1 MPAGLADTYIAY
13 KFIKMLALPFDKT
26 DAYKLGIIDS
36 KGKRIKTK
44 EADDAA
50 KNAGLKYTNLHRI
63 VFNMKR
69 LLAKLPFGRSKIAGF
84 AAALWFLK
92 EEARRLGVKDET
104 LVERAFLDYT
114 QSKGIA
120 FDTLNESFLC
130 SETIEPGTYVLNK
143 EKTIIVEE
151 TLNPIGNI
159 FGIPVFRH
167 GDDVFS
173 EEDLNEKTN

>member
-13 KFIKMLALPFDKT
+13 KFIKMLALPFKKT
-26 DAYKLGIIDS
+26 DAYKLGIIDDD
-36 KGKRIKTK
+36 GTRIRTK

-50 KNAGLKYTNLHRI
+50 RNAGLKYTNLHRI

-69 LLAKLPFGRSKIAGF
+69 LLAKIPLGRTKIAGF

-92 EEARRLGVKDET
+92 EEARRLGVKDDT

-114 QSKGIA
+114 KSKGIG
-120 FDTLNESFLC
+120 FDTLNESFQC
-130 SETIEPGTYVLNK
+130 SETIEPGTYVLNN

-151 TLNPIGNI
+151 ALTPIGNI
-159 FGIPVFRH
+159 FGIPVFRQ
-167 GDDVFS
+167 GDAVFS
-173 EEDLNEKTN
+173 EEDIK

>member
-13 KFIKMLALPFDKT
+13 KFIKMLALPFRKT
-26 DAYKLGIIDS
+26 DAYKLGIIDDD
-36 KGKRIKTK
+36 GKRIKTK

-50 KNAGLKYTNLHRI
+50 RNAGLKYTNLHRI

-69 LLAKLPFGRSKIAGF
+69 LLAKIPLGRTKIAGF

-92 EEARRLGVKDET
+92 EEARRLGVKDDT

-114 QSKGIA
+114 ESKGIR
-120 FDTLNESFLC
+120 FDTLNESFRC
-130 SETIEPGTYVLNK
+130 GETIEPGTYVLNN

-151 TLNPIGNI
+151 TLTPIGNI
-159 FGIPVFRH
+159 FGIPVFRQD
-167 GDDVFS
+167 DDVFA
-173 EEDLNEKTN
+173 EEDIK